1 MGTGCPPVAAVS
13 TGIGGPRQAAG
24 GADGGRVPASGAVSA
39 YGRRMTD
46 GVQFSVRFT
55 EAPPTF
61 TVSGDIDIASC
72 GQLAEAVR
80 ADLPAVNG
88 SAVVFDLTD
97 VSFIDSSGL
106 AVLIDTVN
114 RGHQVTVRGASPVL
128 QRVIEATG
136 LTEVLEVE
144 R

>member
-1 MGTGCPPVAAVS
+1 MS
-13 TGIGGPRQAAG
+13 
-24 GADGGRVPASGAVSA
+24 
-39 YGRRMTD
+39 D

-61 TVSGDIDIASC
+61 VVSGDIDIASC
-72 GQLAEAVR
+72 GQLADAVT
-80 ADLPAVNG
+80 ADVGALNG
-88 SAVVFDLTD
+88 AKVVFDLTE

-114 RGHQVTVRGASPVL
+114 QGHHVTVRGASPVL
-128 QRVIEATG
+128 RRVIEATG

-144 R
+144 P